1 MKYTR
6 NPKTTKKDNSHS
18 ASFKRRAM
26 NRFHLDFSIGD
37 VESQKTYNL
46 ELETNTEVKDQF

>member
-18 ASFKRRAM
+18 ASFKRRAI
-26 NRFHLDFSIGD
+26 NRFHLDFPIGD
-37 VESQKTYNL
+37 VES
-46 ELETNTEVKDQF
+46 